1 LAWANGRGTNS
12 GNELLVY
19 YLKDMQNGGF
29 LLKIVKK
36 KLLTEHAIAEVIS
49 NVSYVVKFHT
59 LEKVV
64 TWLFEK

>member
-49 NVSYVVKFHT
+49 N
-59 LEKVV
+59 
-64 TWLFEK
+64 

>member
-1 LAWANGRGTNS
+1 
-12 GNELLVY
+12 
-19 YLKDMQNGGF
+19 MQNGGF

-64 TWLFEK
+64 TWLFEKWPENNGRASTKVHFE